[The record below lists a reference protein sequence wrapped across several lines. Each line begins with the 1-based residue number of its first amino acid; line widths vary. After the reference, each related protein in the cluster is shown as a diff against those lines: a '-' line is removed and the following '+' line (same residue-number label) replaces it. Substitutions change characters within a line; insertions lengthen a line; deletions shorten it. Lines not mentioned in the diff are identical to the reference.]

1 MTIVTDDSTASISG
15 RGADASAVER
25 ALAAAVLDGE
35 RLGELLDTLS
45 RGRLWVPLPDDG
57 QPVTDGSAVTLPTV
71 TYLGRDFIPAYTS
84 ADRLRRSVPAVS
96 PAAGTAPRPVPP
108 VIPHVVVPAAEL
120 ARRLPDCMGIALN
133 PGAGESVPVY
143 PEGVAYVAS
152 ARDREAGGR
161 IRVSHPPIEPDA
173 LLAALR
179 SALQGLAEV
188 RDAATAWLSV
198 EFAGEGLIISV
209 TLDDPSDAAAREAVV
224 SVVERVAAAGST
236 DPGMPIDVTFPGEGA
251 PDAVDTWI
259 AAQAVPFYRRN

>member
-1 MTIVTDDSTASISG
+1 MTIVTDDSTASMAG

-25 ALAAAVLDGE
+25 ALAAAVLDGD
-35 RLGELLDTLS
+35 RLGDLLDTLS

-57 QPVTDGSAVTLPTV
+57 RPVTDGSAVTLPTV

-84 ADRLRRSVPAVS
+84 ADRLRRSVPVP
-96 PAAGTAPRPVPP
+96 PAGGTVARPAP

-120 ARRLPDCMGIALN
+120 ARRLPGSLGIALN

-161 IRVSHPPIEPDA
+161 IRVSHPPAEPAA
-173 LLAALR
+173 LLAALS
-179 SALQGLAEV
+179 SALRGLPGV

-209 TLDDPSDAAAREAVV
+209 TLDDPSDAAARESVV
-224 SVVERVAAAGST
+224 SVVERAAATGGT
-236 DPGMPIDVTFPGEGA
+236 NPGMPIDVTFPGEGA

-259 AAQAVPFYRRN
+259 AAHAAPFYQRT

>member
-1 MTIVTDDSTASISG
+1 MTIVTDDSTASIPG

-25 ALAAAVLDGE
+25 ALAAAVLDAG
-35 RLGELLDTLS
+35 RLGDLLDTLS

-84 ADRLRRSVPAVS
+84 ADRLRRSVPV
-96 PAAGTAPRPVPP
+96 PLAAHIAASGAP
-108 VIPHVVVPAAEL
+108 VIPHVVVPAVEL
-120 ARRLPDCMGIALN
+120 ARRLPGSLGIALN

-152 ARDREAGGR
+152 ARDREGGGR
-161 IRVSHPPIEPDA
+161 VRVSHPPIEPAA
-173 LLAALR
+173 LLASLRPALHD
-179 SALQGLAEV
+179 LPEV

-224 SVVERVAAAGST
+224 SVVERAAAGGGT

-251 PDAVDTWI
+251 PDTVDTRI
-259 AAQAVPFYRRN
+259 AAHAVPFYHRA

>member
-1 MTIVTDDSTASISG
+1 MTIVTDDSTASVPG
-15 RGADASAVER
+15 RGADVSAVER
-25 ALAAAVLDGE
+25 ALAAAVLDVD
-35 RLGELLDTLS
+35 RLGDLLDTLS
-45 RGRLWVPLPDDG
+45 WGRLWVPLPDDG
-57 QPVTDGSAVTLPTV
+57 QPVTDGSAVNLPTV

-84 ADRLRRSVPAVS
+84 ADQLRRSVHAPS
-96 PAAGTAPRPVPP
+96 PAAGAVARPAPP

-120 ARRLPDCMGIALN
+120 ARRLPGSLGIALN

-161 IRVSHPPIEPDA
+161 IRVSHPPAEPA
-173 LLAALR
+173 GLLAGLRPAL
-179 SALQGLAEV
+179 AGLPCV

-209 TLDDPSDAAAREAVV
+209 TLDDPSDAAARESVV
-224 SVVERVAAAGST
+224 STVERAATTSGT

-259 AAQAVPFYRRN
+259 AAHAVPFYRRT

>member
-1 MTIVTDDSTASISG
+1 MTIVTDDSTASFSG

-25 ALAAAVLDGE
+25 ALAAAVLDGD
-35 RLGELLDTLS
+35 RLEDLLDTLS

-57 QPVTDGSAVTLPTV
+57 RPVTDGSAVTLPTV

-84 ADRLRRSVPAVS
+84 ADRLRRSVPAAS
-96 PAAGTAPRPVPP
+96 PAADDTVRSALP

-120 ARRLPDCMGIALN
+120 ARRLPGSLGIALN

-152 ARDREAGGR
+152 AREREAGGR
-161 IRVSHPPIEPDA
+161 VQVSQPPAEPAA
-173 LLAALR
+173 LIAGLR
-179 SALQGLAEV
+179 SALNGLPEV

-209 TLDDPSDAAAREAVV
+209 TLDDPSDAAARESVV
-224 SVVERVAAAGST
+224 SVIERAAATGGT

-259 AAQAVPFYRRN
+259 AAHAAPFYRRA